1 MAQFLCPSE
10 DRREAVRRLTG
21 PTPLNGIDFVEVMAG
36 SPPQLE
42 LHLLHPLSFDLA
54 RENFAIEGGARIRE
68 LSVTAVS
75 PATTTGHDAITLTVS
90 SDGDRSTYT
99 LRIVNPPPLA
109 GVPAGI
115 DPQLS
120 AVDFVFHPEC
130 AGDFDC
136 AAKDAC
142 PPPTFPIPQID
153 YLARD
158 YSALR
163 RQLLDRVSLLMP
175 DWRERNAADVG
186 VMLLE
191 LLAYAGDYLGYRQD
205 AVATEGYLS
214 TARRHTSVKRHG
226 RLVDYQMHS
235 GHNARAW
242 VQIRVTSD
250 VLGGALA
257 AVPLKTRLLTDQ
269 PGLPPVP
276 PAAWTGFADVVRAG
290 AGVFETM
297 FEVKDLFAAH
307 NELRFHTWG
316 ATECCLPRGGTRGT
330 LVGSHPD
337 LSPGDVLVL
346 AEARGPKT
354 GDPADAD
361 TSHRQAVRLVSVDA
375 AATDPFDGQLITE
388 ISWHADD
395 RLTMPLCIASRDEKG
410 NPVAGVSVAYG
421 NIVLVDHG
429 RTIGPPIEPDAQE
442 TLPAVPARGRYRP
455 QLRVDP
461 VTWATPPPP
470 APSAGVVAHSAS
482 AMFAADPRRA
492 LPAITLESTLTPP
505 WEARLSMLER
515 DIDGEARCFVGESEP
530 GLGTSLRFGDG
541 GHGRLP
547 EPQLAFKARY
557 RVGNGRAGN
566 AGADSIHH
574 ILLNHPEIERVWNPL
589 AAAGGVDPEAIEEAR
604 RKIPYAFRTQLR
616 AVTAA
621 DYASEAMRVPG
632 VQRAGARLRWTGSW
646 YTVFVAIDP
655 LGGNFTEDIRNRVHL
670 ALEQKRMAGH
680 DIEVLPAA
688 LVPLAIEMHVC
699 VARDHF
705 REQVRSAILRKLTS
719 GLQPDATPGLFHPDR
734 IVMGERFYLSPLYAA
749 AQSVDGV
756 VDVRISRFG
765 REGQSDQQGLI
776 DGYLTP
782 GVAEAFAIENDPNF
796 PERGRFTLIVEGG
809 V

>member
-1 MAQFLCPSE
+1 MAQFLCTSE
-10 DRREAVRRLTG
+10 DRREAVRRLSG
-21 PTPLNGIDFVEVMAG
+21 PTPLNGIDFVEVIAG
-36 SPPQLE
+36 SPPELE
-42 LHLLHPLSFDLA
+42 LHFLHPLSLVLA
-54 RENFAIEGGARIRE
+54 KENFAIEGGARIRD
-68 LSVTAVS
+68 LTVTAVT
-75 PATTTGHDAITLTVS
+75 PAATVGQSVIRLTVS
-90 SDGDRSTYT
+90 SDGDRSSYT
-99 LRIVNPPPLA
+99 LRIVKPPPLT

-120 AVDFVFHPEC
+120 AFDFVFHPEC

-136 AAKDAC
+136 ATTDAC

-158 YSALR
+158 YPALR

-175 DWRERNAADVG
+175 GWRERNAADVG

-205 AVATEGYLS
+205 AVATEAYLS

-257 AVPLKTRLLTDQ
+257 AVPLSTKLLTDQ
-269 PGLPPVP
+269 PGLPAVP
-276 PAAWTGFADVVRAG
+276 PATWTGFADVVRGG

-297 FEVKDLFAAH
+297 GEVKDLFAAH
-307 NELRFHTWG
+307 NELRFYTWG
-316 ATECCLPRGGTRGT
+316 ASECCLPAGGTRAT
-330 LVGSHPD
+330 LAGSHPT
-337 LSPGDVLVL
+337 LKPGDVLVL
-346 AEARGPKT
+346 AEVRGPKT

-361 TSHRQAVRLVSVDA
+361 TSHRQAVRLISVDA
-375 AATDPFDGQLITE
+375 AATDPFDNGAITE
-388 ISWHADD
+388 IAWHAAD
-395 RLTMPLCIASRDEKG
+395 RLAMPLCVASRDGKG
-410 NPVAGVSVAYG
+410 KPVADVSLAYG

-429 RTIGPPIEPDAQE
+429 RTIGPPIEVDAKEILPPVPD
-442 TLPAVPARGRYRP
+442 RGRYRP

-461 VTWATPPPP
+461 VTWATPPLP
-470 APSAGVVAHSAS
+470 APSAGVVEHSA
-482 AMFAADPRRA
+482 AEMFAADPRRA
-492 LPAITLESTLTPP
+492 LPAITLETAPAEP
-505 WEARLSMLER
+505 WQARLSMLER
-515 DIDGEARCFVGESEP
+515 DIDSEARCFVGESEP

-541 GHGRLP
+541 THGRLP
-547 EPQLAFKARY
+547 EPQHAFKAGY

-574 ILLNHPEIERVWNPL
+574 ILLDHPEIDLVWNPL
-589 AAAGGVDPEAIEEAR
+589 PAAGGVDPEAIEEAR

-621 DYASEAMRVPG
+621 DYAAEAMRVPG

-655 LGGNFTEDIRNRVHL
+655 LGGKLSDRVRADVHA
-670 ALEQKRMAGH
+670 ALERKRMAGH
-680 DIEVLPAA
+680 DVEVLPAA

-699 VARDHF
+699 VESNHF
-705 REQVRSAILRKLTS
+705 REQVRGAILRKLTS
-719 GLQPDATPGLFHPDR
+719 GLQPDSTPGLFHPDR

-756 VDVRISRFG
+756 IDVRITRFE

-796 PERGRFTLIVEGG
+796 PERGMFTLIVEGG
-809 V
+809 A